1 MRLTDRDRDCDRSF
15 FVPSSAWRMAAR
27 GDFWGCESGGNEQ
40 IHTHT
45 SRFFCRNGR
54 FEGMKPISVTLIM

>member
-27 GDFWGCESGGNEQ
+27 GDFWGCESGEMSRY
-40 IHTHT
+40 THT
-45 SRFFCRNGR
+45 PADFFAEMAVLRG
-54 FEGMKPISVTLIM
+54 